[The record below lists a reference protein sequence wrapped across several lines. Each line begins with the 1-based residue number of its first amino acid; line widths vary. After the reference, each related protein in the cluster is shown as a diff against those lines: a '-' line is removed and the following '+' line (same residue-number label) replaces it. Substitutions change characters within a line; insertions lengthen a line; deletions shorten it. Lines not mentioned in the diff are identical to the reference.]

1 MLEMD
6 IYNVMKAMPNFVSW
20 KNKSLIY
27 TGCNQNFANLL
38 DLPSCDMILGKNDN
52 ELPWMKHFS
61 EQSVRYDQEAIL
73 SGQPKVNVNQIIS
86 LQNGRVIDVLVDRI
100 PFLNEQGKT
109 SGVLII
115 ATESQK
121 RNLSD
126 QIFFEHIL
134 KSVPYCIFWK
144 NKDSVYLGSNNDF
157 AKLLGFN
164 SGKEIIGLTD
174 ADFHWGSGE
183 INLFREADRKVME
196 GDPYVNV
203 EESLVRPDGSEITML
218 VSKVPVRNNEGDVIG
233 ILGISTD
240 ITNIKQTERELK
252 EAKEKAELANKIKSE
267 FIASMS
273 HDLRT
278 PLNVI
283 LGTAEIFRLRQHRL
297 ENEEFI
303 NAISQAGKNLLNLIE
318 DVLSFSKLEAG
329 RFELHLEKINFK
341 KIVDDSVAML
351 KLQISQ
357 KGLKFDFSYDS
368 NIPKTVITDF
378 MAIRRIIF
386 NLLSNAI
393 KFTDHGQISLE
404 LKMLEKSNE
413 TVKLELSVRD
423 TGIGI
428 PENRLNDIFER
439 FSRVQPSYKS
449 RYEGVGLGLN
459 IVKQLLESLGGSI
472 SVHSQ
477 LGEGSKFVCVIPLQ
491 LPRYDKH
498 AVKKSENEV
507 GKEHYKTKK
516 FKLKILLVEDDKLT
530 QKIFKSFLEEFGC
543 KIDVADCGT
552 KALELSSNNYD
563 LIFMDLGL
571 ADINGLVVAETIRQR
586 DQNKKQ
592 VPIIALTAHASK
604 EDEQKCLDAG
614 MNKFITKPA
623 SYQIIK
629 KILEEFT
636 LV

>member
-1 MLEMD
+1 MFEKD
-6 IYNVMKAMPNFVSW
+6 VSNVMKAMPNFVAW
-20 KNKSLIY
+20 KNKSLVY

-38 DLPSCDMILGKNDN
+38 GLFSCEMILGKNDF

-61 EQSVRYDQEAIL
+61 EQSVRYDQEVIL
-73 SGQPKVNVNQIIS
+73 SGQPKIKVNQIIS
-86 LQNGRVIDVLVDRI
+86 LQNGNVIDVLVDRI
-100 PFLNEQGKT
+100 PFLNEQGEIG
-109 SGVLII
+109 GVLII

-121 RNLSD
+121 TNLTD
-126 QIFFEHIL
+126 QIFFEHML

-164 SGKEIIGLTD
+164 FGKEIVGLTD
-174 ADFHWGSGE
+174 ADFGWGKGE
-183 INLFREADRKVME
+183 ADLFREADIKVME

-203 EESLVRPDGSEITML
+203 EELLVRPDGTEITML
-218 VSKVPVRNNEGDVIG
+218 VSKVPVSNSEGDVIG

-240 ITNIKQTERELK
+240 ITSIKQTARELK

-283 LGTAEIFRLRQHRL
+283 LGAAEVFRLKQHNL

-318 DVLSFSKLEAG
+318 DVLNFAKLESG
-329 RFELHLEKINFK
+329 KFELHLEKVNFK
-341 KIVDDSVAML
+341 KLVDDSVDMF
-351 KLQISQ
+351 KSQISQ
-357 KGLKFDFSYDS
+357 KGLKFDFSYDA
-368 NIPKTVITDF
+368 NISKTVIIDF

-393 KFTDHGQISLE
+393 KFTDHGKISLE
-404 LKMLEKSNE
+404 LKMLEKCKD
-413 TVKLELSVRD
+413 TIKLELTVKD

-428 PENRLNDIFER
+428 PEDRLNDIFQR
-439 FSRVQPSYKS
+439 FSRIQPSYKS

-459 IVKQLLESLGGSI
+459 IVKQLLESLGGKI
-472 SVHSQ
+472 SVQSQ
-477 LGEGSKFVCVIPLQ
+477 LGKGSKFVCVIPLK
-491 LPRYDKH
+491 LPTPNNQ
-498 AVKKSENEV
+498 AIKKSDNGLENV
-507 GKEHYKTKK
+507 PYKTKNLQ
-516 FKLKILLVEDDKLT
+516 LKILLVEDDKLT

-543 KIDVADCGT
+543 EIDVADSGA
-552 KALELSSNNYD
+552 KALELSVNNYD

-586 DQNKKQ
+586 DKNKKQ

-604 EDEQKCLDAG
+604 EDEQKCLEAG
-614 MNKFITKPA
+614 MNKFLTKPA
-623 SYQIIK
+623 SYQNIK
-629 KILEEFT
+629 ETLEEYS
-636 LV
+636 LA